1 MPPKLGV
8 SPPLDNA
15 SAHRQN
21 RLATAPSSPLSAPS
35 PSRVEAASL
44 AGMAMGIAAYTA
56 FSVHDA
62 LIKGVITALPV
73 TQILFVRSVVIV
85 TLCLI
90 IGRVGI
96 VPELWRSKNRMLI
109 LGRGLMTMSAW
120 VMYYSAGRQLQL
132 AEMTTLYYF
141 APVITT
147 VLAVVFLKE
156 QLTLARVGGV
166 SIGFF
171 GVLVAANPG
180 GFTIGWPV
188 LMVLCA
194 ALFWS
199 IAMIFMRT
207 ISKSERTVVQVFA
220 QSLIQMLIMGVISIP
235 FWQDMGLREIAMCI
249 AAGLI
254 GGLGQFTLV
263 EAARAVPA
271 SVLGT
276 VEYGALM
283 WSFVFGYLFWGEMPT
298 SNVYIGALLVV
309 AAGLTLALTEHRN
322 RREIIDT
329 P

>member
-1 MPPKLGV
+1 L
-8 SPPLDNA
+8 SE
-15 SAHRQN
+15 
-21 RLATAPSSPLSAPS
+21 PSS
-35 PSRVEAASL
+35 SRVEAASL
-44 AGMAMGIAAYTA
+44 AGMALGIAAYSA

-62 LIKGVITALPV
+62 MIKSVITALPV
-73 TQILFVRSVVIV
+73 TQILFIRSVVII
-85 TLCLI
+85 TLCLA
-90 IGRVGI
+90 IGRAGI
-96 VPELWRSKNRMLI
+96 IPELWRSKNRMLI

-120 VMYYSAGRQLQL
+120 VMYYSAGRELQL

-141 APVITT
+141 APVLTT

-156 QLTLARVGGV
+156 RLTLARVGGV

-171 GVLVAANPG
+171 GVVVAANPG

-188 LMVLCA
+188 VMVLCA
-194 ALFWS
+194 ALFWA

-220 QSLIQMLIMGVISIP
+220 QSLIQMLVMGAISLP
-235 FWQDMGLREIAMCI
+235 FWQGMGIREIAMCI
-249 AAGLI
+249 AAGVI

-283 WSFVFGYLFWGEMPT
+283 WSFVLGYLFWGEMPANT
-298 SNVYIGALLVV
+298 VYVGAFLVV
-309 AAGLTLALTEHRN
+309 AAGLTLALSEHRN
-322 RREIIDT
+322 RREIVDV